1 MRYLLAYFLV
11 KARGE
16 IGFIYMQFLKVFE
29 KGNHASVDRLVFVV
43 DFGKIC
49 FYISRNVEIYSRFRS
64 WL

>member
-29 KGNHASVDRLVFVV
+29 KGNHASVDMKYTL
-43 DFGKIC
+43 DLGAGYEK
-49 FYISRNVEIYSRFRS
+49 
-64 WL
+64 